1 MCRYNA
7 KSTSSE
13 LPKGLEIFKDIL
25 YQGVAWAKGSVD
37 IGAMM
42 TEIYFKLQALVGDFL
57 PAITVQMIVLGVVY
71 YFRDRIGKYLDHRV
85 KHGFDVRITELKDK
99 LDANAKNIEAMRSDV
114 FRARAHRSTTIESR
128 KLLAL
133 EKVWSGII
141 ALQQQSGAVTTMA
154 LLDFVKTANKTKND
168 TTAKKF
174 FSEGVFLKNKEL
186 YQEEVQFERPYLSVQ
201 IWSLYEVYKSIVIYS
216 SLQIDVIQSGVG
228 PELLK
233 EPDEIIE
240 AIASAVPNMADTVR
254 TRKTRVFPQALKS
267 IENEIL
273 KAIKGTLNGDEADQ
287 AAAIQAA
294 KVIDLIQC
302 ATLKIKEGQI
312 QGAIQ
317 NATN

>member
-13 LPKGLEIFKDIL
+13 LPKGLAIFKDIL

-99 LDANAKNIEAMRSDV
+99 LYANAKNIEAMRSDV

>member
-1 MCRYNA
+1 
-7 KSTSSE
+7 
-13 LPKGLEIFKDIL
+13 
-25 YQGVAWAKGSVD
+25 
-37 IGAMM
+37 M